1 MPVDIVS
8 LVSVLSSS
16 FISIISQIQNSRC
29 TKINFCGVKCDRSI
43 PKENEEREIE

>member
-29 TKINFCGVKCDRSI
+29 TKINFCGIKCDRSI
-43 PKENEEREIE
+43 TKENEEREIE

>member
-1 MPVDIVS
+1 MPVEVVS

-29 TKINFCGVKCDRSI
+29 TRISFCGINCDRSI
-43 PKENEEREIE
+43 VKENEEREQ